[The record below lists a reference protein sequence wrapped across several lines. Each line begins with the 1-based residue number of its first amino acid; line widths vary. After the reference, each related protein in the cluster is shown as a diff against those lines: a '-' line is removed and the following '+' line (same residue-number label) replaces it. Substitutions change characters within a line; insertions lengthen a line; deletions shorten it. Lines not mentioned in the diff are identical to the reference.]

1 VSPGAGAAGLEID
14 EVLNILSRSDDAD
27 LGEIVELVANIC
39 ECGAAGITIQRGEDY
54 HVPIAFGV
62 EPFVCPASDTFCQF
76 TMSTDGVYCIED
88 VHDDP
93 RFSAIGATYG
103 ELPRTRFYA
112 SAPLYTPR
120 GEMVGRLCV
129 MDPKPKSLTALQR
142 RSLETLA
149 LSATKLIELRLL
161 RAVRPGR
168 ITPQTG
174 QAAATVVSQ
183 LAAELSHDMKVPLS
197 SIVASVELLGDELA
211 DYPDR
216 TVGAL
221 LSRTTRA
228 ADRMVRM
235 LEQNMDMSA
244 VSGAPVTR
252 EVDLGRV
259 VEQLLLDSE
268 ALLEPAGALVVAGDL
283 PVVQADPDDMY
294 SVLQN
299 LVLNSVKF
307 ARPDVPPRVHITSRR
322 TDNGWRLSVSDNG
335 VGIPENRRV
344 DVFSLFTRVQTD
356 VSGHGIGLA
365 TVARIVAAHGGRV
378 GIEAAQTGGAEIW
391 FELPSDQDAS
401 QQRAG

>member
-1 VSPGAGAAGLEID
+1 MPSGAGTAGLEID
-14 EVLNILSRSDDAD
+14 EVLSILSRNDDAD
-27 LGEIVELVANIC
+27 LSEIVELVAHIC
-39 ECGAAGITIQRGEDY
+39 DSVAAGITIRRGGEY
-54 HVPIAFGV
+54 HVPITHGI
-62 EPFVCPASDTFCQF
+62 EPFVAPAYDTFCQF
-76 TMSTDGVYCIED
+76 TMATEGVYCIED
-88 VHDDP
+88 A
-93 RFSAIGATYG
+93 RASSQFSGIGSYG
-103 ELPRTRFYA
+103 GLPQTRFYA
-112 SAPLYTPR
+112 SAPLYSPR

-129 MDPKPKSLTALQR
+129 LDPEPKSLTPLQR
-142 RSLETLA
+142 RSLATLA
-149 LSATKLIELRLL
+149 LSVTKVIELRLL

-197 SIVASVELLGDELA
+197 SIVASVELLKDELS

-216 TVGAL
+216 TVEAL

-228 ADRMVRM
+228 VDRMVRM
-235 LEQNMDMSA
+235 LEQNMDMIA

-252 EVDLGRV
+252 EVDLSRV

-268 ALLEPAGALVVAGDL
+268 ALLEPVGAVVIAGDL
-283 PVVQADPDDMY
+283 PVVRADPDDMY

-307 ARPDVPPRVHITSRR
+307 ARTDVPPRVRITSRR
-322 TDNGWRLSVSDNG
+322 TEHGWRLSVSDNG
-335 VGIPENRRV
+335 VGIPEDRRV

-365 TVARIVAAHGGRV
+365 TVARIVSAHGGRV
-378 GIEAAQTGGAEIW
+378 GIESVQGGGAEIW
-391 FELPSDQDAS
+391 FELPDDDHAP
-401 QQRAG
+401 QQRTC